1 MSETFFSAN
10 DLIVNNGF
18 VRNPNRY
25 YSEEYFEKIPSMNTF
40 FILPTTVGNTD
51 FNIVQPGG
59 SFLKNAYIVCL
70 SAPTITSGNVGISIS
85 HSSVQEVAPV
95 NSNKIVG
102 IATNIISGHTTMTVN
117 TIVQIFPTDLLV
129 IPQANAASTSAGFN
143 VLLTSRIL
151 YCRVT
156 TSQDASVVGRFALI
170 TEFCDINTGSSPL
183 NQNYYLSVT
192 GTGSYTTANGLF
204 PSNYAIDSGG
214 IILKT
219 AGEVNDEVILIN
231 KNFERSTV
239 GLWKTDREIE
249 WECKIKTPDSAGGIA
264 DLCIWAGLKITN
276 THLYTNA
283 SDTDQAYFLY
293 STDTTGGG
301 VDTDG
306 KLYFIYSTSNG
317 VAKANYITNL
327 GLKLY
332 HNKLYNLKIRID
344 GDMKISIYVDN
355 SQVGISNTTAAA
367 LATNSID
374 KSLALTNKDLKPY
387 IGIKNVGTGGSKNLI
402 VCYQKLSK
410 IIK

>member
-25 YSEEYFEKIPSMNTF
+25 YSEEYFENTPQEYITFGLTGGGNGKTNFNFIQPENTF
-40 FILPTTVGNTD
+40 LRNVY
-51 FNIVQPGG
+51 V
-59 SFLKNAYIVCL
+59 VCL
-70 SAPTITSGNVGISIS
+70 DFPTIEHSSQTSGNVGLSLS
-85 HSSVQEVAPV
+85 HTGVQEVTSGNLIPG
-95 NSNKIVG
+95 S
-102 IATNIISGHTTMTVN
+102 ATNIISGSTTLAVD
-117 TIVQIFPTDLLV
+117 TIKSFAVSGV
-129 IPQANAASTSAGFN
+129 IYTSS
-143 VLLTSRIL
+143 SRVL
-151 YCRVT
+151 YCRVHT
-156 TSQDASVVGRFALI
+156 VPALTKSGNFALI
-170 TEFCDINTGSSPL
+170 TEFCYNTRTSPL
-183 NQNYYLSVT
+183 NQNYFISATPSSSFTIDVCSQSVNT
-192 GTGSYTTANGLF
+192 
-204 PSNYAIDSGG
+204 GG
-214 IILKT
+214 IKLST
-219 AGEVNDEVILIN
+219 RGAVNDEVIVIN

-239 GLWKTDREIE
+239 GLWKTDSEIE
-249 WECKIKTPDSAGGIA
+249 WECKIKTPDSVGIA
-264 DLCIWAGLKITN
+264 NLCIWAGLKITN

-327 GLKLY
+327 GLKLL

-344 GDMKISIYVDN
+344 GDRKISIYVDN
-355 SQVGISNTTAAA
+355 SQVGISKNTAEV
-367 LATNSID
+367 LAINSID
-374 KSLALTNKDLKPY
+374 KSLGLATNKDLKPY

>member
-25 YSEEYFEKIPSMNTF
+25 YSEEYFEKIPSMNTS
-40 FILPTTVGNTD
+40 FILPTTTGDTD
-51 FNIVQPGG
+51 FNIVQPAG
-59 SFLKNAYIVCL
+59 SFLKNVYVVCL
-70 SAPTITSGNVGISIS
+70 SVPTSGNVGLSLS
-85 HSSVQEVAPV
+85 HTNVAATGNLIP
-95 NSNKIVG
+95 G
-102 IATNIISGHTTMTVN
+102 TATNIVNGTAILNSVNSLAVSGVMY
-117 TIVQIFPTDLLV
+117 
-129 IPQANAASTSAGFN
+129 TSS
-143 VLLTSRIL
+143 SRVL
-151 YCRVT
+151 YCRLSTVANAPV
-156 TSQDASVVGRFALI
+156 SGSFALI

-192 GTGSYTTANGLF
+192 GTGTYTTANGLF
-204 PSNYAIDSGG
+204 PSDYSIDSGG

-219 AGEVNDEVILIN
+219 AGAVNDEVIVIN

-239 GLWKTDREIE
+239 GLWKTDSEIE
-249 WECKIKTPDSAGGIA
+249 WECKIKTPDSVGIA
-264 DLCIWAGLKITN
+264 NLCIWAGLKITN

-317 VAKANYITNL
+317 VAKDNYITNL
-327 GLKLY
+327 GLKLFD
-332 HNKLYNLKIRID
+332 NKLYNLKIRID
-344 GDMKISIYVDN
+344 GDRKISIYVDN
-355 SQVGISNTTAAA
+355 SQVGISKNTAEV
-367 LATNSID
+367 LAINSID
-374 KSLALTNKDLKPY
+374 KSLALATNKDLKPY
-387 IGIKNVGTGGSKNLI
+387 IGIKNVGTGGSKYLI